1 MQPTQDRLGAD
12 GVRFSAAMARI
23 GMWVLDRGERQIR
36 DTGTQRQVRTPGI
49 VQLDNVRPTVPI
61 AANFSIHGI
70 PGTAATFSFIA
81 RSTEHSRQHFTV
93 A

>member
-1 MQPTQDRLGAD
+1 MQPAKDRIGMD
-12 GVRFSAAMARI
+12 GIRFSAAMARI
-23 GMWVLDRGERQIR
+23 WMWVVEIGERRIGN
-36 DTGTQRQVRTPGI
+36 TGTQRHVRAPGV

-81 RSTEHSRQHFTV
+81 RSTEHSRQLFTV